1 MRSIVI
7 DFSGWVKVHPAGI
20 DFEYI
25 GEDESKPQ
33 IINGLAWLDLD
44 NKQKKEYI
52 LSSIIEAQIV
62 ALDGDYDNI
71 ELSEEIEESDCE
83 F

>member
-1 MRSIVI
+1 MRSIII
-7 DFSGWVKVHPAGI
+7 DFSGWVKVNPAGI

-33 IINGLAWLDLD
+33 IINGLVWLDLD
-44 NKQKKEYI
+44 NKQKEEYI
-52 LSSIIEAQIV
+52 LSSVIEAQIV

-71 ELSEEIEESDCE
+71 ELSEEVEEDL
-83 F
+83 FN

>member
-7 DFSGWVKVHPAGI
+7 DFSGWVKVSPTAI

-33 IINGLAWLDLD
+33 IISGLAWLNLD
-44 NKQKKEYI
+44 NKQKEEYI
-52 LSSIIEAQIV
+52 LSSVIEAQIV

-71 ELSEEIEESDCE
+71 ELSEEVEEDL
-83 F
+83 FN